1 MSHITIS
8 AIFPDDQV
16 EKQLC
21 VTEFGDC
28 VPTVPEGPEYNNYKY
43 SIHARII
50 DKLGGSTSYHI
61 ANVTVSNHIIFYD
74 ITESCNCKLSSLL

>member
-1 MSHITIS
+1 M
-8 AIFPDDQV
+8 
-16 EKQLC
+16 
-21 VTEFGDC
+21 TEFGDC

-61 ANVTVSNHIIFYD
+61 ANVTVSNKIM
-74 ITESCNCKLSSLL
+74 